1 MIDKVDE
8 KRYPRYLAYD
18 IIKFKGMEVG
28 KTDFR
33 TRLTCIEKEIVGARN
48 TFITEVILP
57 LHILYL
63 VKVKKGFRKT
73 CVM

>member
-48 TFITEVILP
+48 TFITEVI
-57 LHILYL
+57 
-63 VKVKKGFRKT
+63 T
-73 CVM
+73 Q